1 MKEFSEIE
9 LNKMQEELLSL
20 CHEKLHS
27 VDENLIKKSFKLSYR
42 AHSNTFRSSGEPYFM
57 HPFEVAKI
65 VVKEIS
71 LDDISVVSALLHDV
85 VEDTEIDLKFIK
97 KEFGKEVAEIVD
109 GVTKIGGVFK
119 GHDISQAENYRK
131 LLLSMI
137 NDVRV
142 ILVKFADRLHNMRT
156 LNFVPPEKQRR
167 IAKETLEIY
176 APFANRFGLGKVK
189 WELEDLSFKYLN
201 KEAYMELAKKV
212 HNKRKEREAYIKK
225 FIKPIAEEL
234 KKHQIKFEIGGRP
247 KHLYSVY
254 RKMIKQNLPFEKIFD
269 LLAIRI
275 ILEYNDP
282 NQCYYVLGII
292 NQLYTPI
299 PDRFKDYISIPKKNN
314 YQSIHNTVV
323 SPDGKLVEIQIRT
336 RKMHEIAE
344 RGVAAHWKYKENLNT
359 KQSDLEEWVNWVRD
373 IFENASKDEATKEIL
388 ASFKLNL
395 YQDEIFVFTPR
406 GDLRRLPVG
415 STPLDF
421 AYDIHSNI
429 GSHCIGAKINGK
441 IVPLDSKLVSGD
453 QVEIITSK
461 NQHPNK
467 SWLQF
472 AVTHKAKSN
481 IRKYLNKEEEAVVER
496 GKEIWEKK
504 LRKQKLVFN
513 SDDLNRLIRK
523 LKYNNFSQFYK
534 AIALDEISPENILNP
549 PEEETV
555 EANKEVA
562 FDSFANIARST
573 AGGIIIEGEHKGIP
587 YTYAKCCNPIPGDP
601 IVGYITI
608 GEGIKIHKKICKNLI
623 AMSQRNEKRLVSVH
637 WPQVNEGKF
646 VAGISIRGEDK
657 QGILND
663 ISNSITSYKNTN
675 IKSVNINTQDAFFN
689 GVVMVFV
696 DDIEHLNNLIS
707 RVKKNKN
714 VFSVERFDNTEL
726 H

>member
-1 MKEFSEIE
+1 LKEFSEIE
-9 LNKMQEELLSL
+9 LNNMLEEILAL
-20 CHEKLHS
+20 CRENLHS
-27 VDENLIKKSFKLSYR
+27 VNEELIEKSFQLSYR
-42 AHSNTFRSSGEPYFM
+42 SHSNTYRASGEPYFL

-65 VVKEIS
+65 VAKEIS
-71 LDDISVVSALLHDV
+71 LDDISVVSAFLHDV

-156 LNFVPPEKQRR
+156 LGFVLPDKQRR
-167 IAKETLEIY
+167 IAKETIEIY

-201 KEAYMELAKKV
+201 KEAYVELAKKV
-212 HNKRKEREAYIKK
+212 NDKRREREAYIKR
-225 FIKPIAEEL
+225 FIKPIAEQL
-234 KKHQIKFEIGGRP
+234 KEHQIDFEIGGRP

-275 ILEYNDP
+275 ILSDNDQ

-336 RKMHEIAE
+336 RKMHAIAE
-344 RGVAAHWKYKENLNT
+344 RGVAAHWKYKENITT
-359 KQSDLEEWVNWVRD
+359 KQNDLEDWVNWVRD

-441 IVPLDSKLVSGD
+441 IVPLDSKIVSGD
-453 QVEIITSK
+453 QIEIITSK

-481 IRKYLNKEEEAVVER
+481 IRKSLNKEEERIVER

-504 LRKQKLVFN
+504 LKRQKLTFN
-513 SDDLNRLIRK
+513 SDELNRLIRK
-523 LKYNNFSQFYK
+523 LKYSNFSLFYK
-534 AIALDEISPENILNP
+534 AIALDEINPETILNP
-549 PEEETV
+549 QNEETV
-555 EANKEVA
+555 EVQKEVEFA
-562 FDSFANIARST
+562 KFANIARSA
-573 AGGIIIEGEHKGIP
+573 AGGIIIEGENKGIP
-587 YTYAKCCNPIPGDP
+587 YSYAKCCSPIPGDP

-608 GEGIKIHKKICKNLI
+608 GEGIKIHKKVCKNLI
-623 AMSQRNEKRLVSVH
+623 SMSQKNEERLVPVH
-637 WPQVNEGKF
+637 WPQVHGEQF

-663 ISNSITSYKNTN
+663 ISNCITSYKNTN
-675 IKSVNINTQDAFFN
+675 IKSVNINTQDSFFN
-689 GVVMVFV
+689 GVVTVYV
-696 DDIEHLNNLIS
+696 DGIDHLSNVIS
-707 RVKKNKN
+707 RIKKLNGI
-714 VFSVERFDNTEL
+714 FSVDRFNNAV
-726 H
+726 

>member
-1 MKEFSEIE
+1 MEKLTEIE
-9 LNKMQEELLSL
+9 LDNMLEEILVL
-20 CHEKLHS
+20 CRENLHS
-27 VDENLIKKSFKLSYR
+27 VNENLIKKSFQLSYR
-42 AHSNTFRSSGEPYFM
+42 AHSNTYRTSGKAYFT

-65 VVKEIS
+65 VAKEIS
-71 LDDISVVSALLHDV
+71 LDDISVVSAFLHDV
-85 VEDTEIDLKFIK
+85 VEDTEIDLNFIK
-97 KEFGKEVAEIVD
+97 KEFGKEVANIVD

-119 GHDISQAENYRK
+119 GHDLSQAENYRK

-156 LNFVPPEKQRR
+156 LSFVPADKQRR
-167 IAKETLEIY
+167 IAKETIEIY

-201 KEAYMELAKKV
+201 NEAYSDLAKKI
-212 HNKRKEREAYIKK
+212 NDKRRERESFIKK
-225 FIKPIAEEL
+225 FIKPISEQL
-234 KKHQIKFEIGGRP
+234 KQHKISFEVGGRP

-275 ILEYNDP
+275 ILDYDDP

-323 SPDGKLVEIQIRT
+323 SQEGKLVEIQIRT
-336 RKMHEIAE
+336 KKMHEIAE
-344 RGVAAHWKYKENLNT
+344 RGVAAHWKYKENLT
-359 KQSDLEEWVNWVRD
+359 AKQNDLEDWVNWVRD
-373 IFENASKDEATKEIL
+373 IFENASKDEATEEIL

-395 YQDEIFVFTPR
+395 YQDEIFVFTPQ

-421 AYDIHSNI
+421 AYEIHSNI

-461 NQHPNK
+461 NQNPNK
-467 SWLQF
+467 SWLQL

-481 IRKYLNKEEEAVVER
+481 IRKYLNREEESIVEK

-504 LRKQKLVFN
+504 IKKQKLTFN
-513 SDDLNRLIRK
+513 PDELNRLIRK
-523 LKYNNFSQFYK
+523 LKLNNFSQFYK
-534 AIALDEISPENILNP
+534 AIALDEINPETILNP
-549 PEEETV
+549 PEEEV
-555 EANKEVA
+555 LESIKEVK
-562 FDSFANIARST
+562 FDKFANIARSD
-573 AGGIIIEGEHKGIP
+573 AGGIIIEGENKGIP
-587 YTYAKCCNPIPGDP
+587 YVYAKCCTPIPGDH

-608 GEGIKIHKKICKNLI
+608 GEGIKIHKKVCKNLI
-623 AMSQRNEKRLVSVH
+623 NMSKMNEERLVPVH
-637 WPQVNEGKF
+637 WQQVHGEHF
-646 VAGISIRGEDK
+646 VAGIAIRGDDK
-657 QGILND
+657 RGILND

-675 IKSVNINTQDAFFN
+675 IKSVNINTQDSFFN
-689 GVVMVFV
+689 GVVMVYI
-696 DDIEHLNNLIS
+696 DGIDHLNKLIS
-707 RVKKNKN
+707 RIKKINGI
-714 VFSVERFDNTEL
+714 FSVERFDDV
-726 H
+726 

>member
-9 LNKMQEELLSL
+9 LNNMQEEILAL
-20 CHEKLHS
+20 CRENLHS
-27 VDENLIKKSFKLSYR
+27 VNEELLKKSFQLSYR
-42 AHSNTFRSSGEPYFM
+42 SHSNTYRASGEPYFL

-65 VVKEIS
+65 VAKEIS
-71 LDDISVVSALLHDV
+71 LDDISVISAFLHDV

-156 LNFVPPEKQRR
+156 LGFVLPDKQRR
-167 IAKETLEIY
+167 IAKETIEIY

-201 KEAYMELAKKV
+201 KEAYVELAKKV
-212 HNKRKEREAYIKK
+212 NDKRREREAYIKR
-225 FIKPIAEEL
+225 FIKPIAEQL
-234 KKHQIKFEIGGRP
+234 KEHQIDFEIGGRP

-275 ILEYNDP
+275 ILSDNDQ

-336 RKMHEIAE
+336 RKMHAIAE
-344 RGVAAHWKYKENLNT
+344 RGVAAHWKYKENITT
-359 KQSDLEEWVNWVRD
+359 KQNDLEDWVNWVRD

-441 IVPLDSKLVSGD
+441 IVPLDSKIVSGD
-453 QVEIITSK
+453 QIEIITSK

-481 IRKYLNKEEEAVVER
+481 IRKSLNKEEERIVER

-504 LRKQKLVFN
+504 LKRQKLTFN
-513 SDDLNRLIRK
+513 SDELNRLIRK
-523 LKYNNFSQFYK
+523 LKYSNFSQFFK
-534 AIALDEISPENILNP
+534 AIALDEINPETILNP
-549 PEEETV
+549 QNEEIVETQ
-555 EANKEVA
+555 KEVE
-562 FDSFANIARST
+562 FTKFANIARSV
-573 AGGIIIEGEHKGIP
+573 AGGIIIEGENKGIP
-587 YTYAKCCNPIPGDP
+587 YSYAKCCSPIPGDP

-608 GEGIKIHKKICKNLI
+608 GEGIKIHKKVCKNLI
-623 AMSQRNEKRLVSVH
+623 SMSQKNEERLVPVH
-637 WPQVNEGKF
+637 WPHVYGEQF

-663 ISNSITSYKNTN
+663 ISNCITSYKNTN
-675 IKSVNINTQDAFFN
+675 IKSVNINTQDSFFN
-689 GVVMVFV
+689 GVVTVYV
-696 DDIEHLNNLIS
+696 DGIDHLSNIIS
-707 RVKKNKN
+707 RIKKLNGI
-714 VFSVERFDNTEL
+714 FSVDRFNNAV
-726 H
+726 